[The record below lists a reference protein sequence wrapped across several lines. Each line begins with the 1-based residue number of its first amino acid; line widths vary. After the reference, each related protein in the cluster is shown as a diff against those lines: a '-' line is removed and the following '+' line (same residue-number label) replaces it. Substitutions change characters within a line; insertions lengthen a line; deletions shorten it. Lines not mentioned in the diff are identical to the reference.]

1 MDTVKVGLY
10 FGSFNPIHIGHL
22 MIGAYIKEHLDI
34 DEVWFVLSPQN
45 PLKDKELLTDE
56 AHRLKMLELAVENET
71 AFKCSDIEFHLS
83 KPSYTINTL
92 NYLSELHKNCQFYL
106 IIGTDNLAL
115 FHKWKNADEIM
126 EKYNVIVYPRSV
138 SVEKDIMLNYHN
150 VQLID
155 APLIDISS
163 TEIRAYAKNN
173 KILLTQFLPKRVA
186 EYIIEQGLYGLEA

>member
-22 MIGAYIKEHLDI
+22 MIGAYIKENLDI

-45 PLKDKELLTDE
+45 PLKDKELLTNE

-138 SVEKDIMLNYHN
+138 SVEKDRMLNYHN
-150 VQLID
+150 VQFID

-163 TEIRAYAKNN
+163 TEIREYAKNN

-186 EYIIEQGLYGLEA
+186 EYIMEQGLYGL